1 MLTAYRRG
9 RWANMRR
16 VMAKHSQNI
25 PMINVRVSQIHDGV
39 SPNTIISSWWS
50 LLAQPRSSCSRRTA
64 ELPLA
69 ASHWRYLGSDVDWSL
84 QP

>member
-50 LLAQPRSSCSRRTA
+50 LLAQ
-64 ELPLA
+64 LPLA